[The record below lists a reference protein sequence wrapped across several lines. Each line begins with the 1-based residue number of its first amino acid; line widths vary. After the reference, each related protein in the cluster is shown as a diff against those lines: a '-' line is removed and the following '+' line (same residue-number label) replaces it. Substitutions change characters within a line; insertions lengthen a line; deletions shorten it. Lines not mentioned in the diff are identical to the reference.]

1 MSLLIKGGEIVTGNE
16 HYIGDIYCEHERIT
30 HIDRNIDAPAGAEVI
45 NASGKYVFPGF
56 IDPHVHI
63 YLPFMGTFSKD
74 TYETASKAA
83 LVGGTTTLI
92 EMVCPSRDMSAAE
105 GFRLWQEQAA
115 GKSACDYTYHMGV
128 TRFDEEN
135 AKQLREIVAAGISSF
150 KIFLAYKGAFGIDDA
165 ELYHTLKLAKE
176 LGVIVTAHCENE
188 TLVAERQKELL
199 AAGKTETGQHHESR
213 PPRVEAEGVHH
224 LMTFAE
230 LTGAHVYIV
239 HLSCDEAL
247 REALAARHR
256 GVNVS
261 IETLI
266 QYLVLDKTDAERPE
280 FEGAK
285 FVMSPPLRDKSN
297 QPVLW
302 NGLSSGEI
310 QTVATDHAPFDFKT
324 QKPMGRD
331 DFTKI
336 PNGIPSLED
345 RVNLLFTHGVKT
357 GKARSAHVR
366 ERREHERGEDVRI
379 VPAQRRDPDRRGC
392 RPGHLRSGISR
403 QDFREDAVDEC
414 RLQRVRRLGHR
425 RPAGRGHG
433 ARRSRGARREV
444 CRHDRPRCQIFGML
458 ERVPKRFVASGC
470 AEQSGRSAHKPR
482 WRAAPRPRRVH
493 DCAARPAK
501 PKQRAQP
508 GRHAFAWYPGW
519 IPVCASE
526 LQSGK
531 THSVHSDV
539 PWKGRW

>member
-1 MSLLIKGGEIVTGNE
+1 MSLLIRQGEIVTGTE
-16 HYIGDIYCEHERIT
+16 HYIADIFCEHDRIT
-30 HIDRNIDAPAGAEVI
+30 HIDRRIEAPAGAEVI
-45 NASGKYVFPGF
+45 DASGKYVFPGF

-83 LVGGTTTLI
+83 LVGGTTTMI
-92 EMVCPSRDMSAAE
+92 EMVCPSREMSAAE
-105 GFRLWQEQAA
+105 GFRLWQERAA

-128 TRFDEEN
+128 TRFDDEN
-135 AKQLREIVAAGISSF
+135 ARQLREIVAAGISSF

-165 ELYHTLKLAKE
+165 ELYQTLKLAKE

-199 AAGKTETGQHHESR
+199 AAGLTGPEQHHESR
-213 PPRVEAEGVHH
+213 PPIVEAEGVHH

-247 REALAARHR
+247 REALRARHR

-266 QYLVLDKTDAERPE
+266 QYLVLDKNDAARPE

-285 FVMSPPLRDKSN
+285 YVMSPPLRDKSN

-310 QTVATDHAPFDFKT
+310 QIVATDHAPFDFKS

-345 RVNLLFTHGVKT
+345 RVNLLYTHGVKT
-357 GKARSAHVR
+357 GKLDLHTFVNVASTNAAKTFGLFPRKGAIQIGADADLVVYDPEYRGKISAKSQQMNVDYSAFEDWEIEGR
-366 ERREHERGEDVRI
+366 PDVVTVRGEVAVRDSKFVGTI
-379 VPAQRRDPDRRGC
+379 
-392 RPGHLRSGISR
+392 
-403 QDFREDAVDEC
+403 
-414 RLQRVRRLGHR
+414 
-425 RPAGRGHG
+425 GRG
-433 ARRSRGARREV
+433 RMLKRE
-444 CRHDRPRCQIFGML
+444 P
-458 ERVPKRFVASGC
+458 
-470 AEQSGRSAHKPR
+470 
-482 WRAAPRPRRVH
+482 
-493 DCAARPAK
+493 
-501 PKQRAQP
+501 
-508 GRHAFAWYPGW
+508 
-519 IPVCASE
+519 
-526 LQSGK
+526 
-531 THSVHSDV
+531 THF
-539 PWKGRW
+539 